1 MKTRKSSVPP
11 QGLTINALSEK
22 TGVDRRTLKKRL
34 KDVEQQPGGGY
45 ALQDVEAAIESAAKQ
60 GGGLKDEKLREEIR
74 KLRIANDLKERELV
88 NRRDV
93 AGAIRKTLPE
103 IPKILDQRLVQEAPT
118 PEEKIRARKAIDECV
133 RVIEQMQKEW
143 AI

>member
-1 MKTRKSSVPP
+1 MKSKRPT
-11 QGLTINALSEK
+11 GLSINAISEK

-34 KDVEQQPGGGY
+34 KDTPQVDGGGY
-45 ALQDVEAAIESAAKQ
+45 NLADVEAALAAAAKAD
-60 GGGLKDEKLREEIR
+60 GNLKDEKLREEIR
-74 KLRIANDLKERELV
+74 KLRIANDLKESELV
-88 NRRDV
+88 PKKLV

-133 RVIEQMQKEW
+133 KIIEAMGKEW